1 MTAPIGEAA
10 IVPWSVRWAWL
21 YAPSWA
27 SVAFAV
33 RAGALLSRLTAMW
46 MEMDSPQWLPLTMWG
61 VATSTREEPLSKVRW
76 RLVGTGC
83 GMRHLADNSASQSV
97 AQWLYENAASM
108 VRSVRTGRGVPE
120 QVLSHYLGRH
130 LQAMSLGLWI
140 RALRDVSH
148 GMGVSPP
155 VAMRIAVFL
164 RKWLRNG
171 VELAGLAGRV
181 LANLQSYH
189 RATPDVERALQG
201 IVENAFLSGNA
212 IISGAPDPAIRHPR
226 GA

>member
-1 MTAPIGEAA
+1 
-10 IVPWSVRWAWL
+10 
-21 YAPSWA
+21 
-27 SVAFAV
+27 
-33 RAGALLSRLTAMW
+33 
-46 MEMDSPQWLPLTMWG
+46 
-61 VATSTREEPLSKVRW
+61 
-76 RLVGTGC
+76 
-83 GMRHLADNSASQSV
+83 MRHLADNSASQSV

-130 LQAMSLGLWI
+130 LQAMILGLWI
-140 RALRDVSH
+140 IALRDVSH

-164 RKWLRNG
+164 RKRSRNG
-171 VELAGLAGRV
+171 VESAGLAGRV
-181 LANLQSYH
+181 LANLQSHH

-201 IVENAFLSGNA
+201 IVESAFLSGNA